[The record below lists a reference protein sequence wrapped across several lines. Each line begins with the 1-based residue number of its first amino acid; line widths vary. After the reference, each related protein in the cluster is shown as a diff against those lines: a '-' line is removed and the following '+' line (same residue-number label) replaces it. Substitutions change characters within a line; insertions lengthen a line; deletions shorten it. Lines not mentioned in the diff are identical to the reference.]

1 MMKPSWLIRWDDDAN
16 RRFAVGSVLPINVPQ
31 YLPWASE
38 FRHDSPQG
46 GLPRTNNLAIEI
58 WLNF

>member
-1 MMKPSWLIRWDDDAN
+1 LIRWDDDAN